1 LNFRPIGDV
10 VTVAP
15 SLNELD
21 PKIRPST
28 ELSELTFHCFS
39 VGIPASAGFVFTGLT
54 LLVVGLEEPLLL
66 LGAPLLVVLLISK
79 NPPKRELPGEDDLP
93 PEDVEFSV
101 GGGSDFAVAVL
112 LLSAR

>member
-1 LNFRPIGDV
+1 LNLLPIGDV

-39 VGIPASAGFVFTGLT
+39 IGIPASAGFAFTGLT

-66 LGAPLLVVLLISK
+66 LGAPLLVVLLTPK
-79 NPPKRELPGEDDLP
+79 KPPKRELPGTDDLL
-93 PEDVEFSV
+93 PEGVEFSIC
-101 GGGSDFAVAVL
+101 GG
-112 LLSAR
+112 